1 MEDSFLQTENAEMD
15 TEFMNGLLLDG
26 CWLETT
32 DGSEFLNLSPSA
44 SSVSPF
50 DPSSFMWSPAQDTS
64 AICTPGAVSQMYG
77 QDSAERSSLDE
88 FQWNKRWW
96 IAPGGGV
103 SSVTERL
110 VQAVEHIKDYTTERG
125 SLIQLW
131 VPVNRGGKRVLT
143 TKEQPFSHDPLCQ
156 RLANYR
162 EISVNYHFSAEQD
175 DSKALAGLPGRV
187 FLGKLPEWT
196 PDVRFFRSEEY
207 PRVQHAQDCDVRGTL
222 AIPVFEQGSKICL
235 GVIEVVMTT
244 EMVKLRPEL
253 ESICRALQAVDLR
266 STEVPIPPSLKGCDF
281 SYKAALPEIRNLLRC
296 ACETHKLPLAQTWVS
311 CIQQSKS
318 GCRHSDEN
326 YIHCV
331 STVDDACYVGDPT
344 VREFHEACS
353 EHHLLKGQG
362 VAGQAFLTNGPCF
375 SSDVSN
381 YKKSEYPLSH
391 HANMFGLHGAVAIRL
406 RCIHT
411 GSADFVLEFFLPKD
425 CDDLEEQRKM
435 LNALSTIMAHVPRS
449 LRTVTDKELEEESE
463 VMIEREEEMIV
474 TPKIENTS
482 ELQHSSW
489 SNNNSS
495 NPQSLGL
502 VFDGGEKPN
511 DVFGL
516 KRGFDYSM
524 DCNINESSTFTS
536 GGFGR
541 MAEKKRTKADKTITL
556 DVLRQ
561 YFAGSLKDAAKNIGV
576 CPTTLK
582 RICRQ
587 HGIQRWPS
595 RKIKK
600 VGHSLQKI
608 QRVIDSV
615 EGVSGPLP
623 IGSFYANFPHL
634 ASSQSQEP
642 SQQQQQ
648 AKPSPPPPPPPPL
661 QAAKSPVS
669 SYSHSSNSSQ
679 CCSSETQLNSGA
691 TTGPAQADVGGA
703 LKKTSS
709 EIELQSSS
717 LDETV
722 LTLSSL
728 ENNPQGTQH
737 LSSSQD
743 DNDFLRIKV
752 GYGEE
757 KIRFRMRNSRRLAD
771 VLWEIGKRFN
781 IEDMSR
787 YDLKYLDEDNEW
799 VLLTCDED
807 VDECVDVCRTTPNH
821 TIKLLLQV
829 SSHHFPERSSATEY
843 TLWH

>member
-1 MEDSFLQTENAEMD
+1 MEDSFLQTQNAVMD
-15 TEFMNGLLLDG
+15 TEFMDGLLLDG

-32 DGSEFLNLSPSA
+32 DGSEFLNLP
-44 SSVSPF
+44 PF
-50 DPSSFMWSPAQDTS
+50 DPSSFMWSPPQDTS
-64 AICTPGAVSQMYG
+64 AICTSGVVSQTYG
-77 QDSAERSSLDE
+77 QDCADE
-88 FQWNKRWW
+88 FQYNKRWW
-96 IAPGGGV
+96 IGPGGGGG

-143 TKEQPFSHDPLCQ
+143 TKEQPFSHDPMCQ

-196 PDVRFFRSEEY
+196 PDVRFFKSEEY

-244 EMVKLRPEL
+244 EMVKLKPEL

-266 STEVPIPPSLKGCDF
+266 STELPVPPSLKGCDL

-311 CIQQSKS
+311 CLQQSKS
-318 GCRHSDEN
+318 GCRHNDEN

-331 STVDDACYVGDPT
+331 STIDEACYLGDPT
-344 VREFHEACS
+344 VREFQEACS

-375 SSDVSN
+375 SPDVAN

-411 GSADFVLEFFLPKD
+411 GDADFVLEFFLPKD
-425 CDDLEEQRKM
+425 CDNMGEQRKM

-463 VMIEREEEMIV
+463 VVEREEVV
-474 TPKIENTS
+474 TPKVENTP
-482 ELQHSSW
+482 ELHH
-489 SNNNSS
+489 S
-495 NPQSLGL
+495 NPQNLGL
-502 VFDGGEKPN
+502 VFDGGDKLPN
-511 DVFGL
+511 DGFGL
-516 KRGFDYSM
+516 KRGYDYTR
-524 DCNINESSTFTS
+524 DANINESNTFTI
-536 GGFGR
+536 GGFNS

-561 YFAGSLKDAAKNIGV
+561 YFAGSLKDAAKSIGV

-623 IGSFYANFPHL
+623 IGSFYANFPNL
-634 ASSQSQEP
+634 EP
-642 SQQQQQ
+642 SQQ
-648 AKPSPPPPPPPPL
+648 AKTSPPPPPPPPL
-661 QAAKSPVS
+661 QLSKSPVS
-669 SYSHSSNSSQ
+669 QYSHSSSSSQ
-679 CCSSETQLNSGA
+679 CCSSETQLNSSA
-691 TTGPAQADVGGA
+691 TAHPSQGDTFRKV
-703 LKKTSS
+703 SS
-709 EIELQSSS
+709 EVDLQSS
-717 LDETV
+717 V

-728 ENNPQGTQH
+728 ENIPQGVAVV
-737 LSSSQD
+737 
-743 DNDFLRIKV
+743 I
-752 GYGEE
+752 
-757 KIRFRMRNSRRLAD
+757 ISR
-771 VLWEIGKRFN
+771 
-781 IEDMSR
+781 
-787 YDLKYLDEDNEW
+787 
-799 VLLTCDED
+799 
-807 VDECVDVCRTTPNH
+807 
-821 TIKLLLQV
+821 
-829 SSHHFPERSSATEY
+829 
-843 TLWH
+843 